1 MQPAGHSSHRVL
13 PAPSSPCARF
23 PLQAIQPAV
32 WHPPTCSLCQPN
44 SPIPDPPFVHLQA
57 RAPSRPAARTLCCA
71 AAGPWRTEAAG
82 PALPSTPAAGEGLS
96 QLGAAVSNGQAAQMG
111 TCCTQQATWSPRK
124 AAGPAPLSACGSPRF
139 GCQVRREGAQ
149 AAEQPCAADC
159 SLNHTHQRRLTPL
172 LQLQMH
178 YSWGS

>member
-1 MQPAGHSSHRVL
+1 M
-13 PAPSSPCARF
+13 PAPPFAR
-23 PLQAIQPAV
+23 
-32 WHPPTCSLCQPN
+32 
-44 SPIPDPPFVHLQA
+44 LQA
-57 RAPSRPAARTLCCA
+57 RAPSRPAAHTLCCA

-82 PALPSTPAAGEGLS
+82 PAPPSTPAAGEGLS

-124 AAGPAPLSACGSPRF
+124 GAGLAPLSACGSPRF

-149 AAEQPCAADC
+149 AAEQPWAADC
-159 SLNHTHQRRLTPL
+159 SLDHTHQRRLTPL

-178 YSWGS
+178 YIAGQLSTCHPPQQDPPHGPPPAHTPTCAASAHCCRFGCWAAEHIPT